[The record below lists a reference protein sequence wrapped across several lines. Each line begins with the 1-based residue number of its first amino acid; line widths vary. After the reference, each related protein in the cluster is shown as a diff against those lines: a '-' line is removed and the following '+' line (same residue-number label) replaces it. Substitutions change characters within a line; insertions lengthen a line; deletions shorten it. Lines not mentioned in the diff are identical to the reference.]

1 MFFVVVIRL
10 FLDAVRAEFVV
21 LVLIKALGVKETE
34 LSA

>member
-1 MFFVVVIRL
+1 MFVVVVICL

-21 LVLIKALGVKETE
+21 FVLIKALGVKETE